1 MRSSNATPAFSILTE
16 QNNSDIM
23 QIMEIRGVEFGAAM
37 EEYLAHGMNLEQWAQ
52 EVFQ

>member
-23 QIMEIRGVEFGAAM
+23 QIMEIRGVEFAAM